1 MQQPA
6 PVDFRSDNTA
16 SVAPEIMDA
25 IVAANRGTSPSYGND
40 ATTRAL
46 DRHFSDLFETEV
58 RVFPVATGTA
68 ANAIALS
75 SMTRPWGGIYCH
87 ESAHIQTSECGAF
100 EAQSGGAKLQL
111 LGGSHYKV
119 SADTL
124 ARAIASAGVGQPHKP
139 QPAGLSVTQATDYGT
154 VYQGEE
160 LAALG
165 EVVRAHGLK
174 MHMDGARFAN
184 ALATLG
190 CTPADMTWRIGVD
203 VLSFGAT
210 KNGCMSCDAI
220 VAFDPAIAHELVFRL
235 RRAGHVWSKM
245 RFASAQLLA
254 YVNDGLWLRLA
265 ANANRLAT
273 RLAQGIEKLPGA
285 RLHVPVEA
293 NELFVELPES
303 VIARLEAKGFLF
315 ARRGPRLI
323 RLVCRFDGTDEEV
336 DALLAAMQRL
346 LPASSAVAMMP

>member
-1 MQQPA
+1 MTPQ

-16 SVAPEIMDA
+16 SVAPQVMEA
-25 IVAANRGTSPSYGND
+25 IVAANRGTAPSYGND
-40 ATTRAL
+40 ETTKAL
-46 DRHFSDLFETEV
+46 DRRFSDLFETEV

-111 LGGSHYKV
+111 LPGAQYRIT
-119 SADTL
+119 ADTL
-124 ARAIASAGVGQPHKP
+124 GKAIAAAGIGQPHKP
-139 QPAGLSVTQATDYGT
+139 QPAGVSVTQATDFGT
-154 VYQGEE
+154 VYRMDDLTAIGEI
-160 LAALG
+160 
-165 EVVRAHGLK
+165 AHAHRLK
-174 MHMDGARFAN
+174 MHMDGARLAN
-184 ALATLG
+184 ALDTLG
-190 CTPADMTWRIGVD
+190 CSPAEMTWKIGVD

-254 YVNDGLWLRLA
+254 YVEGDLWLTLAARANGLARRLADGLSA
-265 ANANRLAT
+265 
-273 RLAQGIEKLPGA
+273 LPGVK
-285 RLHVPVEA
+285 LHVPAEA
-293 NELFVELPES
+293 NEVFAELPEA
-303 VIARLEAKGFLF
+303 VISRLEAERFLF
-315 ARRGPRLI
+315 ARRGPKLVRF
-323 RLVCRFDGTDEEV
+323 VCRHDGVEAEV
-336 DALLAAMQRL
+336 DQLLAATKRL
-346 LPASSAVAMMP
+346 LPQAANVTALP

>member
-1 MQQPA
+1 MKPQ

-16 SVAPEIMDA
+16 SVAPAIMEA

-40 ATTRAL
+40 ETTRAL
-46 DRHFSDLFETEV
+46 DRRFSDLFETEV

-75 SMTRPWGGIYCH
+75 AMTRPWGGIYCH

-111 LGGSHYKV
+111 LGGANYQI

-124 ARAIASAGVGQPHKP
+124 QKAIASAGVGQPHKP
-139 QPAGLSVTQATDYGT
+139 QPAGVSVTQATDFGT
-154 VYQGEE
+154 VYPLDE
-160 LAALG
+160 LAAIG
-165 EVVRAHGLK
+165 EVVRAHRLK

-184 ALATLG
+184 ALVTLG
-190 CTPADMTWRIGVD
+190 ATPAELTWKIGVD

-245 RFASAQLLA
+245 RFASAQLIA
-254 YVNDGLWLRLA
+254 YVEGGLWLDLARHANGLAKRLA
-265 ANANRLAT
+265 D
-273 RLAQGIEKLPGA
+273 GIVALPGA
-285 RLHVPVEA
+285 KLHVAVQA
-293 NELFVELPES
+293 NEVFAELPEA
-303 VIARLEAKGFLF
+303 VIARLEAERFLF
-315 ARRGPRLI
+315 ARRSPKLVRF
-323 RLVCRFDGTDEEV
+323 VCRHDGAEAEV
-336 DALLAAMQRL
+336 DQLLAALKRL
-346 LPASSAVAMMP
+346 LPQAANVTALP

>member
-1 MQQPA
+1 MTQQ

-16 SVAPEIMDA
+16 SVAPAIMDA
-25 IVAANRGTSPSYGND
+25 IVAANRGTAPSYGND
-40 ATTRAL
+40 ETTRAV
-46 DRHFSDLFETEV
+46 DRRLSDLFETEV

-75 SMTRPWGGIYCH
+75 AMTRPWGGIYCH

-111 LGGSHYKV
+111 LPGAQYKIT
-119 SADTL
+119 AETL

-139 QPAGLSVTQATDYGT
+139 QPAGVSVTQATDFGT
-154 VYQGEE
+154 VYRLEE
-160 LAALG
+160 LAAIG
-165 EVVRAHGLK
+165 EMAHGHRLK

-184 ALATLG
+184 ALDTLG
-190 CTPADMTWRIGVD
+190 CTPAEMTWKIGVD

-210 KNGCMSCDAI
+210 KNGAMSCDAI

-254 YVNDGLWLRLA
+254 YVEKGLWLDLAHRANGLARRLA
-265 ANANRLAT
+265 EGLA
-273 RLAQGIEKLPGA
+273 ALPGVK
-285 RLHVPVEA
+285 LHVPVEA
-293 NELFVELPES
+293 NELFVELPDA
-303 VIARLEAKGFLF
+303 VISRLEAERFLF

-323 RLVCRFDGTDEEV
+323 RLVCRHDGTDAEV
-336 DALLAAMQRL
+336 DQLLSAVKRL
-346 LPASSAVAMMP
+346 LPQATNVTALP